1 MFQKSLVLALP
12 LLFPLLLTNKM
23 VSTTSFILPSPF
35 THINASEFMKYLSI
49 ISFCFAVSLVS
60 KANENQTT
68 RSKMEQLKSIMEER
82 KEKRKE
88 KRFAPYEKR
97 FSAVNLISSSADPW
111 SASNADASV
120 ESMDTENILSKAAV
134 IA

>member
-1 MFQKSLVLALP
+1 M
-12 LLFPLLLTNKM
+12 N
-23 VSTTSFILPSPF
+23 
-35 THINASEFMKYLSI
+35 
-49 ISFCFAVSLVS
+49 LVS

-97 FSAVNLISSSADPW
+97 FSAVNLISSSSADPW
-111 SASNADASV
+111 SVSNPDATVLASGANEPMDA
-120 ESMDTENILSKAAV
+120 ETLHSKAAV